1 MKGSYIAGCAH
12 YLPDKI
18 LTNDDLSKTVET
30 SNEWIVKRT
39 GILKRHIV
47 ADHQTTSDMGINAA
61 YKLFSDYSIDKDQI
75 DGIIVATTTPDKTF
89 PSTAIYI
96 QKHLKT
102 KGFAFDLQAVCAGF
116 GYAMSVADSMI
127 KNDIA
132 SNIIVIGAESM
143 SKIINWN
150 DRGTC
155 VLFGDGA
162 GCVLVKRRHGG
173 IESQIID
180 HKIDSDPNLS
190 SILDTTG
197 GICKN
202 QTAGKIQMDGRLV
215 FKYATSALPGYII
228 NILKK
233 SGIKKE
239 SVKYFILHQA
249 NVRII
254 ENIARHLDIDIN
266 KFLITLDMCGNTSAA
281 SVPITLSYHRDK
293 IKRGRYNSHRHNG
306 RRNDIRR

>member
-1 MKGSYIAGCAH
+1 MR
-12 YLPDKI
+12 
-18 LTNDDLSKTVET
+18 TV
-30 SNEWIVKRT
+30 WRWCR
-39 GILKRHIV
+39 LR
-47 ADHQTTSDMGINAA
+47 
-61 YKLFSDYSIDKDQI
+61 
-75 DGIIVATTTPDKTF
+75 
-89 PSTAIYI
+89 
-96 QKHLKT
+96 
-102 KGFAFDLQAVCAGF
+102 F
-116 GYAMSVADSMI
+116 G
-127 KNDIA
+127 K
-132 SNIIVIGAESM
+132 
-143 SKIINWN
+143 
-150 DRGTC
+150 
-155 VLFGDGA
+155 
-162 GCVLVKRRHGG
+162 RHGG

-239 SVKYFILHQA
+239 SVKYFILQA
-249 NVRII
+249 NIRII

-293 IKRGRYNSHRHNG
+293 IKIGDIIVTATMGAGH
-306 RRNDIRR
+306 IRR